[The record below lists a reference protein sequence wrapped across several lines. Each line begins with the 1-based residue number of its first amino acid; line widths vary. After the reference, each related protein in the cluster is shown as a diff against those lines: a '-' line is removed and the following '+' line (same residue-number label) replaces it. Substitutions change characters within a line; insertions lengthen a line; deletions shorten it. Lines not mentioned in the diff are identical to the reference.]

1 MFSDKTGT
9 LTKNIMNFKC
19 FTVGGRSYGDGNA
32 INFTADDILQLEQ
45 DVTNVEFHDRRLL
58 IDIENSKDE

>member
-32 INFTADDILQLEQ
+32 INFTADDI
-45 DVTNVEFHDRRLL
+45 T
-58 IDIENSKDE
+58 